1 MTSSSSLSNNNI
13 HYIESYRKKNYSS
26 PYSNNKLSP
35 ESQKIISPNNQKKD
49 SYPYYFQYNNSINED
64 FLNYKRHYNY
74 NQNNSQIIYRNN
86 KNNNLIWYEN
96 FKNSNF
102 YKTGNG
108 IDLNITKKSEGNKEN
123 NNKYFLQ
130 NEINEIANSFKVI
143 NNKSSSRPYLI
154 KNKYAE
160 LF

>member
-26 PYSNNKLSP
+26 PYINNKLSL

-143 NNKSSSRPYLI
+143 NNKSSFRPYLI
-154 KNKYAE
+154 KNKYEE

>member
-1 MTSSSSLSNNNI
+1 MTSSSPLNNNA

-26 PYSNNKLSP
+26 PYVNNKLS
-35 ESQKIISPNNQKKD
+35 ENSQKIISQNNQKKD
-49 SYPYYFQYNNSINED
+49 SYPYYFQYNNSINVD
-64 FLNYKRHYNY
+64 FFNYKRHYNY

-86 KNNNLIWYEN
+86 KDNNLIWYEN

-108 IDLNITKKSEGNKEN
+108 IDLNITKKGKENKEI

-130 NEINEIANSFKVI
+130 NEIDEIVNSFKVI
-143 NNKSSSRPYLI
+143 NNKSSSMPYLI

>member
-26 PYSNNKLSP
+26 PYSNNKLSL

-64 FLNYKRHYNY
+64 FLNFKRHYNY

-108 IDLNITKKSEGNKEN
+108 IDLNITKK
-123 NNKYFLQ
+123 
-130 NEINEIANSFKVI
+130 
-143 NNKSSSRPYLI
+143 
-154 KNKYAE
+154 
-160 LF
+160 